1 MIKANGLNNI
11 GFDRLVLQLNKRNH
25 PQVHLLMLLY
35 QLIRQLTYQLHCLKT
50 KSKSPIQDSMSYVC
64 CVIAVVPTEKN
75 NGASEA
81 SLNTPSESVDESID
95 EATFANVLVDAFS

>member
-1 MIKANGLNNI
+1 
-11 GFDRLVLQLNKRNH
+11 
-25 PQVHLLMLLY
+25 MLLY
-35 QLIRQLTYQLHCLKT
+35 QLIRQLIYLAYQLHCLKT

-64 CVIAVVPTEKN
+64 CVKAVVPTEKN

-95 EATFANVLVDAFS
+95 EATFANVLVDTFS

>member
-1 MIKANGLNNI
+1 ML
-11 GFDRLVLQLNKRNH
+11 LQLIKRKR

-35 QLIRQLTYQLHCLKT
+35 HLVYQLHCFKT

-81 SLNTPSESVDESID
+81 SLDTPSESFV
-95 EATFANVLVDAFS
+95 EATLTSALVDAFY

>member
-1 MIKANGLNNI
+1 ML
-11 GFDRLVLQLNKRNH
+11 LQLIKRKR

-35 QLIRQLTYQLHCLKT
+35 HLVYQLHCFKT

-81 SLNTPSESVDESID
+81 SPNTPSESVDKSTD
-95 EATFANVLVDAFS
+95 KATLTNVLVDAFSSLTVINTLL

>member
-1 MIKANGLNNI
+1 ML
-11 GFDRLVLQLNKRNH
+11 LQLIKRKR

-35 QLIRQLTYQLHCLKT
+35 HLVYQLHCFKT

-81 SLNTPSESVDESID
+81 SLDTPSESFD
-95 EATFANVLVDAFS
+95 EATLTSALVDAFP

>member
-1 MIKANGLNNI
+1 
-11 GFDRLVLQLNKRNH
+11 
-25 PQVHLLMLLY
+25 
-35 QLIRQLTYQLHCLKT
+35 
-50 KSKSPIQDSMSYVC
+50 MSYVC
-64 CVIAVVPTEKN
+64 WVTAVVPTEKN